1 MDSLLEKAAQID
13 PESYVSLTVTD
24 DARPQSMVSRL
35 RAVYPHALSIIHAP
49 THTPILAAPQRDL
62 ATMDIRSTLADF
74 FSQQGG
80 QPVSAEESSVI
91 DQVVSKVKEDL
102 Q

>member
-1 MDSLLEKAAQID
+1 MRST
-13 PESYVSLTVTD
+13 Y
-24 DARPQSMVSRL
+24 
-35 RAVYPHALSIIHAP
+35 AL
-49 THTPILAAPQRDL
+49 LAAPQRDL

-74 FSQQGG
+74 TPNRVDVGIS
-80 QPVSAEESSVI
+80 EENGVI

>member
-1 MDSLLEKAAQID
+1 
-13 PESYVSLTVTD
+13 
-24 DARPQSMVSRL
+24 
-35 RAVYPHALSIIHAP
+35 
-49 THTPILAAPQRDL
+49 
-62 ATMDIRSTLADF
+62 MDIRSTLADF

-80 QPVSAEESSVI
+80 QPISAEENSVI